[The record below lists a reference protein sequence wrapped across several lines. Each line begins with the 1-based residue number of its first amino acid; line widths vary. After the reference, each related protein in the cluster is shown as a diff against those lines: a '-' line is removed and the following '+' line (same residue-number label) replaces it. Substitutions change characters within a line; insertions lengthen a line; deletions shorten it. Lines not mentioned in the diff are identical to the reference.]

1 MILFG
6 LAALCLISVPL
17 TGGKLS
23 RLAKLQLRWLWT
35 APLALVLQ
43 VVITV
48 IVPDG
53 HHTLHSAVHVVTYAL
68 LCVFLAAN
76 INIPGVRVIATGA
89 ALNLI
94 AILANEGV
102 MPASATAERI
112 AGEVQSAGYH
122 NATPLAHPH
131 LMWLG
136 DLIPVPGPL
145 PNVLSIGDCI
155 IFAGMLVLLHRTCGR
170 AAAARD
176 PRSSSR
182 ICPRTVGSPPS
193 LVHASPNSDRF
204 GGVRTRLSPAV
215 GIADASASTHPT
227 PGLSHAQPL
236 SNSDQNFGPRVRAI
250 VGRRVGSPEEEE

>member
-35 APLALVLQ
+35 APLALFLQ

-48 IVPDG
+48 ILPDG

-68 LCVFLAAN
+68 LCTFLWAN
-76 INIPGVRVIATGA
+76 MKIPGVRVITIGA

-94 AILANEGV
+94 AILANKGV
-102 MPASATAERI
+102 MPASRTAERI
-112 AGEVQSAGYH
+112 AGEVQSSGYH
-122 NATPLAHPH
+122 NATPVAHPH

-170 AAAARD
+170 GAAARN
-176 PRSSSR
+176 R
-182 ICPRTVGSPPS
+182 
-193 LVHASPNSDRF
+193 
-204 GGVRTRLSPAV
+204 AV
-215 GIADASASTHPT
+215 EQQELA
-227 PGLSHAQPL
+227 LEQ
-236 SNSDQNFGPRVRAI
+236 
-250 VGRRVGSPEEEE
+250 